1 MPKEIMKCKVCG
13 KDYIACRTPNLTGIF
28 RWRDVACSVECG
40 QVWLERIERS
50 RSKLSQ
56 EPVAE
61 PMQETVQDSI
71 REAVQESMPEVIQDS
86 IQEVNLVLVEKDN
99 SEPTE

>member
-1 MPKEIMKCKVCG
+1 MPKETMKCKVCG
-13 KDYIACRTPNLTGIF
+13 AEYIACRTPNLTGIF

-50 RSKLSQ
+50 RSKPSQ

-61 PMQETVQDSI
+61 PMQETVQDAIQES
-71 REAVQESMPEVIQDS
+71 VQESTPEMIQDS
-86 IQEVNLVLVEKDN
+86 VQEVNLVLVEEDDP
-99 SEPTE
+99 EPIE